1 MVTIGQLPA
10 FQADNERITDYL
22 EGVQLFYEANG
33 IKEGKRVPVLLTA
46 IGGKTYALL
55 SNLLAPQ
62 KPSTKSFNELSTILK
77 DHFKPKPVIIAER
90 FHFHRRNQ
98 AAGETVA
105 EYLAELRRLATH
117 CEFKD
122 YLSEALRDRLVCGLR
137 SESIQK
143 NLLAC
148 ADLMLAKA
156 IEVAQSMEAAET
168 NAQQLKGELRVGKVA
183 NGSTAE
189 TAAGEKPC
197 HRCGR
202 RGHKEWECRFKDF
215 ICNHCKKKG
224 HLARVCRSR
233 TQT

>member
-10 FQADNERITDYL
+10 FQADNEQITDYL
-22 EGVQLFYEANG
+22 EQVQLFYEANG

-62 KPSTKSFNELSTILK
+62 RPSTKSFDELSVILK
-77 DHFKPKPVIIAER
+77 DHFEPKPVIIAER

-98 AAGETVA
+98 VAGEAVA
-105 EYLAELRRLATH
+105 EYLAELRHLATH

-122 YLSEALRDRLVCGLR
+122 YLSEALRDRLVCGLQ

-143 NLLAC
+143 NLLAR

-156 IEVAQSMEAAET
+156 ITVAQSMEAADAVCSCAT
-168 NAQQLKGELRVGKVA
+168 GEVRCAAHNIHSRA
-183 NGSTAE
+183 NSSAGSDE
-189 TAAGEKPC
+189 SV
-197 HRCGR
+197 RQ
-202 RGHKEWECRFKDF
+202 
-215 ICNHCKKKG
+215 
-224 HLARVCRSR
+224 V
-233 TQT
+233 Q